1 MNEAEDPLAR
11 PSSDVIS
18 KGSLAVS
25 GGASRTSATASPASS
40 HASAP
45 ESITRK
51 DVIGALKSLM
61 VAAGLPM
68 SMDQEKLVE
77 TVMQLKAS
85 MAEERC
91 VIFVMF

>member
-1 MNEAEDPLAR
+1 VEGLRERLPLL
-11 PSSDVIS
+11 PQPH
-18 KGSLAVS
+18 LM
-25 GGASRTSATASPASS
+25 PLQ
-40 HASAP
+40 
-45 ESITRK
+45 SITRK